1 MYVLLERI
9 LNNFVMNSDDIKI
22 YLILQTK
29 KYWKYFS
36 VFCKSCIG
44 IIK

>member
-1 MYVLLERI
+1 MFINICNIIHKQFHNEKEDSD
-9 LNNFVMNSDDIKI
+9 NF
-22 YLILQTK
+22 LTLQT

-36 VFCKSCIG
+36 VFSKSCIG